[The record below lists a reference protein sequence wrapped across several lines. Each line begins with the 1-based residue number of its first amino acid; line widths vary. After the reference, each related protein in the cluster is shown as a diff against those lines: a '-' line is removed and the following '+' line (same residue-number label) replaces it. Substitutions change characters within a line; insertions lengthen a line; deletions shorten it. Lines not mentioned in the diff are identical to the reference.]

1 MFQKICQ
8 VASLLSLLLSV
19 SMLGGGYFAYKYV
32 TSPQLKNKIMN
43 ELMLNIQQSL
53 PKVLDNLG
61 IAIMSTSRGVMTN
74 LKAKE
79 LGIGGEVLCYIW

>member
-8 VASLLSLLLSV
+8 IASLLSLLLSV

-53 PKVLDNLG
+53 PKVLDN
-61 IAIMSTSRGVMTN
+61 AIPDVT
-74 LKAKE
+74 
-79 LGIGGEVLCYIW
+79 GESIPLPTKQK

>member
-43 ELMLNIQQSL
+43 EIMLNVQQSL
-53 PKVLDNLG
+53 PKVLDN
-61 IAIMSTSRGVMTN
+61 AIPDVTGESIPLP
-74 LKAKE
+74 LKQK
-79 LGIGGEVLCYIW
+79 

>member
-19 SMLGGGYFAYKYV
+19 SMLGGGYFAYKYI

-43 ELMLNIQQSL
+43 EIMLNVQKSL
-53 PKVLDNLG
+53 PKVLDN
-61 IAIMSTSRGVMTN
+61 AIPDVTGESIQLP
-74 LKAKE
+74 LKQK
-79 LGIGGEVLCYIW
+79 

>member
-53 PKVLDNLG
+53 PKVLDN
-61 IAIMSTSRGVMTN
+61 AIPDVT
-74 LKAKE
+74 
-79 LGIGGEVLCYIW
+79 GESIPLPTEQK